1 MILRDEPWLVW
12 ICFGLAGLPVVPCLG
27 LVWPGPVM
35 PALPW
40 PGPATTT
47 GRLRRPAAA
56 SPPLL
61 LLLDQAGMLLLEQAG
76 MLLLDQAGMVLLWY
90 QTSTRPGSEIMIV
103 GNKLGCPAGA
113 LPCRG
118 SFFLKIRVFGS
129 GVPCRGSFFLKIWI
143 FVGFFGLSKTV
154 FKGSGP
160 G

>member
-1 MILRDEPWLVW
+1 MRLVTQDGKTRLDRDRGNMGGES
-12 ICFGLAGLPVVPCLG
+12 CFGLAGLPVVPCLG

-90 QTSTRPGSEIMIV
+90 
-103 GNKLGCPAGA
+103 
-113 LPCRG
+113 
-118 SFFLKIRVFGS
+118 
-129 GVPCRGSFFLKIWI
+129 
-143 FVGFFGLSKTV
+143 
-154 FKGSGP
+154 
-160 G
+160 